1 MKTRAQRKLLR
12 ENKKIPCF
20 WVVVTDIE
28 QRMTVMNWLT
38 GTFRVLD
45 K

>member
-1 MKTRAQRKLLR
+1 MKTREQRKLLW

-20 WVVVTDIE
+20 WVVITDIE
-28 QRMTVMNWLT
+28 QRVTVMNWLT
-38 GTFRVLD
+38 GTFRVLE